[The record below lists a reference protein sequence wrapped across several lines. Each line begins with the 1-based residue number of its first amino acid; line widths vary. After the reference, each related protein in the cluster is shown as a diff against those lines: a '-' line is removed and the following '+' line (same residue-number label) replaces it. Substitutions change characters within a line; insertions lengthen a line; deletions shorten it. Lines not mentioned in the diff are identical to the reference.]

1 MKMLIVIIRSIVLYT
16 VVLIAMRIMGKRQI
30 GQLQPFELV
39 ITIIISELAAVP
51 MQNTGIPLIYG
62 IIPIMLLM
70 VSQIVLS
77 YISLKSV
84 KARAFICGKPSI
96 LIRNGKINEEEL
108 TKLYFNMD
116 DLFEQLR
123 VSGYPDV
130 QDVEF
135 AIFETEG
142 QLTVIPKSGK
152 RPLTPQD
159 MGLTVPQEVLPITL
173 IIDGKLIEENLLY
186 AKMTEQVLIQ
196 QLDINNIK
204 SIKQILF
211 AGLDSFGNFFYQ
223 EKQNYKK

>member
-1 MKMLIVIIRSIVLYT
+1 MLIVIIRSIVLYT

-70 VSQIVLS
+70 IAQIVLS
-77 YISLKSV
+77 FISLKSV

-96 LIRNGKINEEEL
+96 LIQNGKIKEEEL

-116 DLFEQLR
+116 DLLEQLR

-135 AIFETEG
+135 AVFETEG
-142 QLTVIPKSGK
+142 QLSIIPKSQK

-173 IIDGKLIEENLLY
+173 IIDGKLIKENLPY
-186 AKMTEQVLIQ
+186 AKMTEQSLIQ
-196 QLDINNIK
+196 QLDLNNIK